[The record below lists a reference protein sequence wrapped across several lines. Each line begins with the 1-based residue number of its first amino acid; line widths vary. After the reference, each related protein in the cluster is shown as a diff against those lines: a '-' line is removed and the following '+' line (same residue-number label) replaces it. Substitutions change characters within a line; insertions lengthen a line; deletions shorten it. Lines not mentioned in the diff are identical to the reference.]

1 MTYSTIEVAQQDGVR
16 TIRLNRPE
24 RRNAMTPEMQL
35 ELIAA
40 FDDAGTG
47 SDCRVVVLEGA
58 GDTFC
63 SGLDL
68 SVLQGA
74 RGRTSEEYHEDAART
89 ARLFQYLYDMPKATI
104 AAVRGA
110 AVAGGAG
117 LAAICDFTLAASTA
131 KFGFTEA
138 RIGFVPALVS
148 AYLRLQIGDKAARDI
163 LLTGRIFDAI
173 EAHRMGFVTEA
184 VAPEDLAGRVRQ
196 LAATLS
202 ANSPASIRAT
212 KRLLAAQNRDWL
224 NEALKLAMEA
234 NAQARE
240 MPDFQ
245 EGVTAFLEK
254 RKPLWAK

>member
-1 MTYSTIEVAQQDGVR
+1 MIYRTIEVSQEDCVR

-40 FDDAGTG
+40 LDAAGIM

-58 GDTFC
+58 GETFC

-68 SVLQGA
+68 SVLQSS
-74 RGRTSEEYHEDAART
+74 RGKTSDEYRDEATRT
-89 ARLFQYLYDMPKATI
+89 ARMFRYLYDLPKVTI
-104 AAVRGA
+104 AAVQGS

-117 LAAICDFTLAASTA
+117 LATICDFTLAESSA

-163 LLTGRIFDAI
+163 LLTGRIFDAA
-173 EAHRMGFVTEA
+173 EAQRLGLVTEV
-184 VAPEDLAGRVRQ
+184 VAKEELATRVRE
-196 LAATLS
+196 LAALLS
-202 ANSPASIRAT
+202 ANSPTSIRAT
-212 KRLLAAQNRDWL
+212 KRLLAEQNHDWL

-234 NAQARE
+234 NAHARE
-240 MPDFQ
+240 MPDFN
-245 EGVTAFLEK
+245 EGITAFLEK
-254 RKPLWAK
+254 RKPIWAR

>member
-1 MTYSTIEVAQQDGVR
+1 MIYRTIDVAQEDSVR

-40 FDDAGTG
+40 LDAAGT

-58 GDTFC
+58 GETFC

-68 SVLQGA
+68 SVLENS
-74 RGRTSEEYHEDAART
+74 RGRTSDEYREDAMRT
-89 ARLFQYLYDMPKATI
+89 ARLFRYLYDLPKATI
-104 AAVRGA
+104 AAVHGA

-117 LAAICDFTLAASTA
+117 LATICDFTLAVPSA

-163 LLTGRIFDAI
+163 LLTGRLFDA
-173 EAHRMGFVTEA
+173 TEA
-184 VAPEDLAGRVRQ
+184 QRLGLVTAVVAPEELANRVHE
-196 LAATLS
+196 LAATLA
-202 ANSPASIRAT
+202 ANSPTSIRAT
-212 KRLLAAQNRDWL
+212 KRLLAEQNRDWL

-234 NAQARE
+234 NAHARE
-240 MPDFQ
+240 MPDFH
-245 EGVTAFLEK
+245 EGISAFLEK
-254 RKPLWAK
+254 RKPIWVR

>member
-1 MTYSTIEVAQQDGVR
+1 MIYRTIDVAQEDSVR

-40 FDDAGTG
+40 LDAAGT

-58 GDTFC
+58 GETFC

-68 SVLQGA
+68 SVLENS
-74 RGRTSEEYHEDAART
+74 RGRTSDEYREDAMRT
-89 ARLFQYLYDMPKATI
+89 ARLFRYLYDLPKATI
-104 AAVRGA
+104 AAVHGA

-117 LAAICDFTLAASTA
+117 LATICDFTLAVPSA

-163 LLTGRIFDAI
+163 LLTGRLFDA
-173 EAHRMGFVTEA
+173 TEA
-184 VAPEDLAGRVRQ
+184 QRLGLVTAVVAPEELANKVRE
-196 LAATLS
+196 LAATLA
-202 ANSPASIRAT
+202 ANSPTSIRAT
-212 KRLLAAQNRDWL
+212 KRLLAEQNRDWL

-234 NAQARE
+234 NAHARE
-240 MPDFQ
+240 MPDFH
-245 EGVTAFLEK
+245 EGISAFLEK
-254 RKPLWAK
+254 RKPIWVR

>member
-1 MTYSTIEVAQQDGVR
+1 MTYRTIEVAQQQGVR

-24 RRNAMTPEMQL
+24 RRNAMTPDMQL

-40 FDDAGTG
+40 FDAAGT

-58 GDTFC
+58 GETFC
-63 SGLDL
+63 AGLDL
-68 SVLQGA
+68 SVLQSS
-74 RGRTSEEYHEDAART
+74 RGRTSDEYREDAMRT
-89 ARLFQYLYDMPKATI
+89 ARLFRYLYDLPKATI
-104 AAVRGA
+104 AAVHGA

-117 LAAICDFTLAASTA
+117 LATICDFTLAASTA

-163 LLTGRIFDAI
+163 LLTGRIFGAE
-173 EAHRMGFVTEA
+173 EAQRLGLVTQV
-184 VAPEDLAGRVRQ
+184 VALDGLADRVRE
-196 LAATLS
+196 LAVTLS

-212 KRLLAAQNRDWL
+212 KRLLAEQNGDWL

-234 NAQARE
+234 NAHARE
-240 MPDFQ
+240 VPDFN
-245 EGVTAFLEK
+245 EGVSAFLEK
-254 RKPLWAK
+254 RTPLWAK